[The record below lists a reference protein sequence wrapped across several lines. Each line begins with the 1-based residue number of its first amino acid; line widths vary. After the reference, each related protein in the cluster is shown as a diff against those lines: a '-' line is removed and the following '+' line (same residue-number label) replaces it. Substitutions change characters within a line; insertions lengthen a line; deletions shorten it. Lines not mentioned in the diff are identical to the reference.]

1 MDGITSL
8 HPCKVKTVPVKYL
21 LTFQL
26 RLKMCVEMQ
35 YETVLKPSLI
45 SKESKYTLKNFKLNM
60 KCSRVSLRVFILV
73 FKLIC

>member
-1 MDGITSL
+1 
-8 HPCKVKTVPVKYL
+8 
-21 LTFQL
+21 
-26 RLKMCVEMQ
+26 MQ